1 MWRNAFTLKMPKQRR
16 TYDLFTSDLH
26 FGHEHIIQFN
36 HRPFRN
42 VTEMNRQL
50 ISNYNA
56 VVQPEDTVYLLGDLS
71 FQISVEKA
79 NALIAQLNG
88 KKHLILGNHDKS
100 YAPELFEEILI
111 YRDLREMQKWWV
123 LMHYPLLEWRRER
136 HGAIHLHGHI
146 HSKGLDNN
154 LSNLQKGI
162 RRYDVGVDANGYY
175 PVAMSTIL
183 DFFQL
188 FTLQIS

>member
-1 MWRNAFTLKMPKQRR
+1 M
-16 TYDLFTSDLH
+16 
-26 FGHEHIIQFN
+26 
-36 HRPFRN
+36 
-42 VTEMNRQL
+42 
-50 ISNYNA
+50 
-56 VVQPEDTVYLLGDLS
+56 
-71 FQISVEKA
+71 
-79 NALIAQLNG
+79 
-88 KKHLILGNHDKS
+88 ILGNHDKS

-175 PVAMSTIL
+175 PVSMSTIL

-188 FTLQIS
+188 FTLQIL

>member
-1 MWRNAFTLKMPKQRR
+1 MIF
-16 TYDLFTSDLH
+16 FTSDLH

-88 KKHLILGNHDKS
+88 KKHLILGNH
-100 YAPELFEEILI
+100 
-111 YRDLREMQKWWV
+111 
-123 LMHYPLLEWRRER
+123 
-136 HGAIHLHGHI
+136 GAIHLHGHI

-188 FTLQIS
+188 S

>member
-1 MWRNAFTLKMPKQRR
+1 MIF
-16 TYDLFTSDLH
+16 FTSDLH

-123 LMHYPLLEWRRER
+123 LMHYPLLE
-136 HGAIHLHGHI
+136 
-146 HSKGLDNN
+146 
-154 LSNLQKGI
+154 
-162 RRYDVGVDANGYY
+162 
-175 PVAMSTIL
+175 
-183 DFFQL
+183 
-188 FTLQIS
+188 

>member
-1 MWRNAFTLKMPKQRR
+1 MIF
-16 TYDLFTSDLH
+16 FTSDLH

-111 YRDLREMQKWWV
+111 YRDLREMQKW
-123 LMHYPLLEWRRER
+123 
-136 HGAIHLHGHI
+136 
-146 HSKGLDNN
+146 
-154 LSNLQKGI
+154 
-162 RRYDVGVDANGYY
+162 
-175 PVAMSTIL
+175 
-183 DFFQL
+183 
-188 FTLQIS
+188 